1 MTLSSVVFRNMSSE
15 PRPQPSQPQ
24 RRRSRRAGDPGA
36 ERPVPTADP
45 ATALGAAGAAE
56 IAGALGYDPD
66 DPATWPGGA
75 AEVAAGPAGA
85 ELPVRRGDADPA
97 GTEPV
102 GADPVGAE
110 PVGADPAGTEPV
122 GADPVGAEPV
132 GAEPVGA
139 EPVGAEPV
147 GAEPVGAE
155 PVGAEPV
162 GAEPADAGL
171 ADPAAGETP
180 ADEDAVTLTDAK
192 AMRALAHPL
201 RMAMIELFSV
211 RQTLTATQA
220 SDALGE
226 SPANCAFHLRTLAK
240 YGFVREAGGGR
251 GRERPWTLA
260 NRRMT
265 LTTNQPDPGTAL
277 AAVELSRLW
286 LERWIDRA
294 RRVYGGPGPLPG
306 WDGASGWS
314 NNCVYMTPEE
324 TASLRR
330 DMSRLLESYED
341 RLADPALRPAGALP
355 VEWTV
360 FTAPAPQL
368 AEPDGPDADD
378 RH

>member
-1 MTLSSVVFRNMSSE
+1 MSLSSVVFRNMSSE

-85 ELPVRRGDADPA
+85 ELPVRRG
-97 GTEPV
+97 

-110 PVGADPAGTEPV
+110 PAGT
-122 GADPVGAEPV
+122 EPV

-147 GAEPVGAE
+147 GID
-155 PVGAEPV
+155 
-162 GAEPADAGL
+162 PADAGL